1 MKLLRILALV
11 SIAWLAA
18 AATAWA
24 GDPNGSWKFT
34 AQGPNGRSAESTL
47 TLKWA
52 DNQLTGSID
61 NRAGKAEIKDAKFAN
76 DQLSFTVVRKIRRFT
91 ITVNY
96 AGQLTGDTI
105 KGTIQSKDRDGNPV
119 SVPWD
124 AQRVK

>member
-1 MKLLRILALV
+1 MRLLRMLALA
-11 SIAWLAA
+11 SMALLAA
-18 AATAWA
+18 AAAWA
-24 GDPNGSWKFT
+24 GDPNGTWKYT
-34 AQGPNGRSAESTL
+34 AQGPNGHSAESTL

-52 DNQLTGSID
+52 DSQLTGAID

-76 DQLSFTVVRKIRRFT
+76 DRISFTVVRKIRRFT

-105 KGTIQSKDRDGNPV
+105 KGTIESKDRDGNPV